1 MNIETIDRVLEQHPV
16 FTGLQPDY
24 FELIAGCGRNVAFD
38 AGVYLGREGEQA
50 DEFFIV
56 RRGKVAVEV
65 NVPDRGPL
73 VIDTAGPNDVVGFS
87 WLFPPYRWRFDARAI
102 EPAGVVALDG
112 ACLRGKCQEDP
123 RLGYELVMRFADV
136 LLSRLDAAR
145 LRLVDL
151 YGSGHGR

>member
-1 MNIETIDRVLEQHPV
+1 
-16 FTGLQPDY
+16 
-24 FELIAGCGRNVAFD
+24 
-38 AGVYLGREGEQA
+38 
-50 DEFFIV
+50 
-56 RRGKVAVEV
+56 
-65 NVPDRGPL
+65 
-73 VIDTAGPNDVVGFS
+73 
-87 WLFPPYRWRFDARAI
+87 
-102 EPAGVVALDG
+102 VVALDG